1 MILAYLGSGAL
12 LAGLVMGAFSAL
24 LSFWAGW
31 RENRAM
37 VQVGR
42 RAFYASAAMIA
53 LAAVALEVALL
64 THDFSIAYVTEHSD
78 LSTPTALV
86 AAAFYGGQEGS
97 LLYWALVLAV
107 LGSVSLVASSALGE
121 RLAAYAAGVMA
132 AIVTFLL
139 VVLVLVASPF
149 DLLSTTPPDGL
160 GLNPVLRDG
169 GMLIH
174 PPVVL
179 AGFASFAIP
188 FCFAAAALLAGR
200 SDAAWIAHTRRFA
213 LMAWALQS
221 TGLVLGMWWAYHVL
235 GWGGYWGWDPVEN
248 VALMPWLATTAY
260 LHSSQVQERRGRL
273 RAWNFG
279 LVMLAF
285 LLVVFGTFIVRS
297 GVVSSVH
304 TFAIS
309 AIGPWFFGF
318 LSVSLVF
325 SIALLAF
332 RAGSLGSKGQAAPA
346 VSREGAFVLQNL
358 LLIGVIAVV
367 FWGTVL
373 PLVSG
378 MLGQERVVGVTYYER
393 AAGPLFVVILA
404 LMAAGPLLPWRAV
417 ASPVL
422 RAFRWPVAA
431 AAMVLATLLIYGVRS
446 LPALLALPLAAAAGG
461 LIALLI
467 AGVRSPAALIA
478 IPLAAAAA
486 TTCLVEYWRMG
497 VKVQRSWRGWS
508 EGATAVL
515 RRRRRYGAYLAHLG
529 MVVLVVGIAGSHFWQ
544 QQKDVTLTP
553 GEHVSIA
560 GYTLIYAGAEQ
571 RQLADHTELVG
582 AMRLGDQVLQPAR
595 ASYAGLGGQSLT
607 HVAISSTPVADV
619 YVILAG
625 MNDDGSASFRIF
637 VNPLVAWIWAGGAI
651 IILGIIL
658 GNVGD
663 RQRASDLAV
672 ARVRSAVPV

>member
-1 MILAYLGSGAL
+1 MILAYLGAGAL
-12 LAGLVMGAFSAL
+12 LAGLVMGGFSAL

-31 RENRAM
+31 RDNAVM

-42 RAFYASAAMIA
+42 RAFYASAAMI
-53 LAAVALEVALL
+53 LVASILLEVALL
-64 THDFSIAYVTEHSD
+64 THDFSLAYVTEHSD
-78 LSTPTALV
+78 LSTSMALV
-86 AAAFYGGQEGS
+86 ASAFYGGQEGS
-97 LLYWALVLAV
+97 LLYWALVLGL
-107 LGSVSLVASSALGE
+107 LGSASLVASSTLGL
-121 RLAAYAAGVMA
+121 RLAAYATGVMA
-132 AIVTFLL
+132 TILSFLL

-149 DLLSTTPPDGL
+149 DVLPITPPDGL
-160 GLNPVLRDG
+160 GLNPVLRDA

-188 FCFAAAALLAGR
+188 FSFAAAALLAGR

-213 LMAWALQS
+213 LMAWSLQS

-279 LVMLAF
+279 LVILAF

-297 GVVSSVH
+297 GVVPSVH
-304 TFAIS
+304 TFAVS

-318 LSVSLVF
+318 LAACLVF

-332 RAGSLGSKGQAAPA
+332 RAGSLGSHSQAAPA

-358 LLIGVIAVV
+358 LLIGVVVVV

-378 MLGQERVVGVTYYER
+378 MLGQERVVGASYYER
-393 AAGPLFVVILA
+393 AAGPLFVAILA
-404 LMAAGPLLPWRAV
+404 LMAAGPLLPWRHAG
-417 ASPVL
+417 SPLL
-422 RAFRWPVAA
+422 RSFRWPAGGAA
-431 AAMVLATLLIYGVRS
+431 IVLAALLIGGVRS
-446 LPALLALPLAAAAGG
+446 VPALL
-461 LIALLI
+461 
-467 AGVRSPAALIA
+467 A

-486 TTCLVEYWRMG
+486 ATCLAEYWRVG
-497 VKVQRSWRGWS
+497 LKVRRSGHGWS
-508 EGATAVL
+508 RAATVIL
-515 RRRRRYGAYLAHLG
+515 RKRRRYGAYLAHLG
-529 MVVLVVGIAGSHFWQ
+529 MVVLVVGIAGSQFWQ
-544 QQKDVTLTP
+544 QEKVVTLMP
-553 GEHVSIA
+553 GDHVTVA
-560 GYTLIYAGAEQ
+560 GYTLTYEGAAQ

-582 AMRLGDQVLQPAR
+582 TMRLGDQMLEPAR
-595 ASYAGLGGQSLT
+595 ATYAGLGGQSLT

-619 YVILAG
+619 YVVLVG
-625 MNDDGSASFRIF
+625 TNEDGSASFQIF
-637 VNPLVAWIWAGGAI
+637 VNPLVSWIWAGGAI
-651 IILGIIL
+651 IILGVIL
-658 GNVGD
+658 GNVGE
-663 RQRASDLAV
+663 RRTASDHVLV
-672 ARVRSAVPV
+672 RVQTVVHA

>member
-1 MILAYLGSGAL
+1 MIGYLGSGAL
-12 LAGLVMGAFSAL
+12 LAGLVIVGFSAL

-31 RENRAM
+31 RENAVM

-42 RAFYASAAMIA
+42 RAFYASAAMIVVAAA
-53 LAAVALEVALL
+53 LLEAGLL
-64 THDFSIAYVTEHSD
+64 THDFSLAYVTEHSD
-78 LSTPTALV
+78 LSTPMPLI

-97 LLYWALVLAV
+97 LLYWALVLGL
-107 LGSVSLVASSALGE
+107 LGSASLVASSGLGL
-121 RLAAYAAGVMA
+121 RLAGYAAGVLA
-132 AIVTFLL
+132 AILTFLL

-149 DLLSTTPPDGL
+149 DLLGIVPPDGL

-188 FCFAAAALLAGR
+188 FSFAAAALLAGR

-221 TGLVLGMWWAYHVL
+221 TGLILGMWWAYHVL

-279 LVMLAF
+279 LVILAF

-297 GVVSSVH
+297 GVIPSVH

-318 LSVSLVF
+318 VFVCLVF
-325 SIALLAF
+325 SICLLAF
-332 RAGSLGSKGQAAPA
+332 RSSALASTSQPAPT
-346 VSREGAFVLQNL
+346 VSRESAFVLQNL

-373 PLVSG
+373 PLVTG
-378 MLGQERVVGVTYYER
+378 MLGQERVVGVPYFER

-404 LMAAGPLLPWRAV
+404 LMAAGPLLPWRHAGSSLLH
-417 ASPVL
+417 AL
-422 RAFRWPVAA
+422 RWP
-431 AAMVLATLLIYGVRS
+431 
-446 LPALLALPLAAAAGG
+446 AAAAGIVVG
-461 LIALLI
+461 ALLI
-467 AGVRSPAALIA
+467 AGERSVPALLA
-478 IPLAAAAA
+478 IPLAAAAG
-486 TTCLVEYWRMG
+486 TTCLVEYLRLG
-497 VKVQRSWRGWS
+497 FRLRRSRSSWAQ
-508 EGATAVL
+508 ATAAIV
-515 RRRRRYGAYLAHLG
+515 RKRRRYGAYLAHLG
-529 MVVLVVGIAGSHFWQ
+529 MVVVVIGIAGSHFWQ
-544 QQKDVTLTP
+544 QQRDVALMP
-553 GEHVSIA
+553 GQQVSIA
-560 GYTLIYAGAEQ
+560 GYTLTYTGAEQ

-582 AMRLGDQVLQPAR
+582 AMRLGNQTLEPAR
-595 ASYAGLGGQSLT
+595 ATYAGLGGQSLT
-607 HVAISSTPVADV
+607 HVAISSTPIADV
-619 YVILAG
+619 YVVLVG
-625 MNDDGSASFRIF
+625 MNDDGSAAFRVF
-637 VNPLVAWIWAGGAI
+637 VNPVVSWIWAGGAI
-651 IILGIIL
+651 IILGVVL
-658 GNVGD
+658 GNVGERRRAFD
-663 RQRASDLAV
+663 LVVVRASSPQPA
-672 ARVRSAVPV
+672 

>member
-1 MILAYLGSGAL
+1 
-12 LAGLVMGAFSAL
+12 MGGFSAL

-31 RENRAM
+31 RENAVF

-42 RAFYASAAMIA
+42 RAFYASATMIL
-53 LAAVALEVALL
+53 LAAAVLEVALL
-64 THDFSIAYVTEHSD
+64 THDFSLAYVTEHSD
-78 LSTPTALV
+78 ISTPTALV

-97 LLYWALVLAV
+97 LLYWALVLGL
-107 LGSVSLVASSALGE
+107 LGSASLVASSDLGL

-132 AIVTFLL
+132 AILSFLL
-139 VVLVLVASPF
+139 VVLVMVASPF
-149 DLLSTTPPDGL
+149 DLLAAAPPDGL

-221 TGLVLGMWWAYHVL
+221 AGLVLGMWWAYHVL

-297 GVVSSVH
+297 GVVPSVH

-318 LSVSLVF
+318 LAVCMIF
-325 SIALLAF
+325 SIALLAV
-332 RAGSLGSKGQAAPA
+332 RAGTLASHGRPAPA

-378 MLGQERVVGVTYYER
+378 MLGQERVVGAPYYER
-393 AAGPLFVVILA
+393 AAGPLLIAILA

-417 ASPVL
+417 ATPVL
-422 RAFRWPVAA
+422 HALRWPAGAA
-431 AAMVLATLLIYGVRS
+431 VLALAVLLIFGVRS
-446 LPALLALPLAAAAGG
+446 IPALL
-461 LIALLI
+461 
-467 AGVRSPAALIA
+467 A
-478 IPLAAAAA
+478 IPLAAGAAA
-486 TTCLVEYWRMG
+486 TCLTVYWRAG
-497 VKVQRSWRGWS
+497 LKLRRSRLGLS
-508 EGATAVL
+508 NAAVAVL
-515 RRRRRYGAYLAHLG
+515 RKRRRYGAYLAHLG

-544 QQKDVTLTP
+544 QQKDVTLKP
-553 GEHVSIA
+553 GDQVSVA
-560 GYTLIYAGAEQ
+560 GYTLTYTGSEQ

-582 AMRLGDQVLQPAR
+582 AMKLGDQTMQPAR

-619 YVILAG
+619 YVVLAG
-625 MNDDGSASFRIF
+625 IAADGSASFRIF

-651 IILGIIL
+651 IILGVVL
-658 GNVGD
+658 GNVGE
-663 RQRASDLAV
+663 RRRASDMVA
-672 ARVRSAVPV
+672 ARVPTAVPV

>member
-1 MILAYLGSGAL
+1 VILAYLGSGAL
-12 LAGLVMGAFSAL
+12 LAGLVMGGFSAL

-31 RENRAM
+31 RENAVM

-42 RAFYASAAMIA
+42 RAFYASAAMI
-53 LAAVALEVALL
+53 LVAAVLLEVGLL
-64 THDFSIAYVTEHSD
+64 THDFSLAYVTEHSD
-78 LSTPTALV
+78 LSTATAFV

-97 LLYWALVLAV
+97 LLYWALVLGL
-107 LGSVSLVASSALGE
+107 LGSVSLVASSGLGL

-132 AIVTFLL
+132 AILSFLL

-149 DLLSTTPPDGL
+149 DLLATTPPDGL

-174 PPVVL
+174 PPFVL

-188 FCFAAAALLAGR
+188 FSFAVAALLAGR

-273 RAWNFG
+273 RVWNFG
-279 LVMLAF
+279 LVILAF

-297 GVVSSVH
+297 GVVPSVH

-318 LSVSLVF
+318 LFVCLVF
-325 SIALLAF
+325 SGALLAF
-332 RAGSLGSKGQAAPA
+332 RASGLGSHGQPAPA

-358 LLIGVIAVV
+358 LLIGVVAVV

-378 MLGQERVVGVTYYER
+378 MLGQERVVGASYYER
-393 AAGPLFVVILA
+393 AAGPLFVAILA
-404 LMAAGPLLPWRAV
+404 LMAAGPLLPWRHAGTP
-417 ASPVL
+417 SM
-422 RAFRWPVAA
+422 RALRWPAGAA
-431 AAMVLATLLIYGVRS
+431 AVVLAVLLISGLGSV
-446 LPALLALPLAAAAGG
+446 PALL
-461 LIALLI
+461 
-467 AGVRSPAALIA
+467 A
-478 IPLAAAAA
+478 IPLAAAAG
-486 TTCLVEYWRMG
+486 TTCLVEYGRMG
-497 VKVQRSWRGWS
+497 LKLRRSGRGWS
-508 EGATAVL
+508 QAAAVIV
-515 RRRRRYGAYLAHLG
+515 RKRRRYGAYLAHIG

-544 QQKDVTLTP
+544 QEKDVTLMP
-553 GEHVSIA
+553 GDQVSVA
-560 GYTLIYAGAEQ
+560 GYTLTFTGAEQ

-582 AMRLGDQVLQPAR
+582 AMRLGDQTLQPAR

-607 HVAISSTPVADV
+607 QVAISSTPLADV
-619 YVILAG
+619 YVVLAG
-625 MNDDGSASFRIF
+625 ANPNGSASFRIF
-637 VNPLVAWIWAGGAI
+637 VNPLVSWIWAGGCI
-651 IILGIIL
+651 IILGVML
-658 GNVGD
+658 GNVGEG
-663 RQRASDLAV
+663 RRAWDLAV
-672 ARVRSAVPV
+672 ARVPTAVPA